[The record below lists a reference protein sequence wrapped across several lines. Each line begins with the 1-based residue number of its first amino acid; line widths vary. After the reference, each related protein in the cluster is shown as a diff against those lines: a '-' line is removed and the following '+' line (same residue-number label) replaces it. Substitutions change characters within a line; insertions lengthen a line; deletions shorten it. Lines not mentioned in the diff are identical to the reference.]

1 MSTILSRTTYAYDG
15 AHNRTQKV
23 KDGVTTNYSYNSLN
37 QMTGFTEGDREVSF
51 EYDDNGNR
59 VSRTENSQTDE
70 YSYDCENRLVG
81 VQKGSVAYAYTYDY
95 RTRRVER
102 VEGNTTTKIVFS
114 GGTSAQEYEGDNRT
128 VEYIRGSDYG
138 GGIGGIL
145 YTLRDGSRPSYTHYN
160 NRGDVVAKT
169 GPEQEVTYQA
179 SYEAFGTRTK
189 EVGQTQDRQKANTKE
204 EDPTGLLNEGFRYRD
219 LETGSFIV
227 RDPLGYKAGPNFYTY
242 VLQNPWTHFD
252 PEGLMPFPYRDVES
266 MEENRQGYAEMAKAA
281 GTVAAHVGDALCK
294 TLTFF
299 LGLGSPFQSEGMR
312 RFGSPL
318 SDRFH
323 YVGGEFMKGM
333 SAEVA
338 PAVSDL
344 LLAVAARKEAKLY
357 SGGLASQMEQAAR
370 LQAEARAASKIVSS
384 AKDNPN
390 IAAGDLKN
398 ATLTIILARD
408 WYNATGPLQQQAIDQ
423 IKKMGATMEQ
433 MARAGNEMRN
443 AFRDKARDLMANR
456 KLAEEF
462 ASTSPNLS
470 WDEAKKK
477 YGNDFKAILDASL
490 RKNPKV
496 NRDIERRKEQGE
508 R

>member
-242 VLQNPWTHFD
+242 VHQNPWTKFD
-252 PEGLMPFPYRDVES
+252 PEGLAEGDEKKPVPQPGQSKPPPAPNKQPNGTSAPHYLDKPMPSHPEQS
-266 MEENRQGYAEMAKAA
+266 AKWT
-281 GTVAAHVGDALCK
+281 GDGVAQYIQHHI
-294 TLTFF
+294 
-299 LGLGSPFQSEGMR
+299 GLHP
-312 RFGSPL
+312 
-318 SDRFH
+318 
-323 YVGGEFMKGM
+323 
-333 SAEVA
+333 
-338 PAVSDL
+338 
-344 LLAVAARKEAKLY
+344 
-357 SGGLASQMEQAAR
+357 EQAAVQIKEVYHMLVQEAQKPGGHPYNAVQTQKQLDALASILINR
-370 LQAEARAASKIVSS
+370 LATYDSDPKHHMTWGASKGS
-384 AKDNPN
+384 N
-390 IAAGDLKN
+390 ITDMIY
-398 ATLTIILARD
+398 TARGSQFSGFID
-408 WYNATGPLQQQAIDQ
+408 ASHKHIEDGSLVGQRQRTYNAAALVGPLGEHVRDFLTKALNTSIRAVCQPGTLKDPYAAQGGTYYVRTTNSAPPYPHAKALESLGGQ
-423 IKKMGATMEQ
+423 I
-433 MARAGNEMRN
+433 
-443 AFRDKARDLMANR
+443 F
-456 KLAEEF
+456 
-462 ASTSPNLS
+462 
-470 WDEAKKK
+470 
-477 YGNDFKAILDASL
+477 Y
-490 RKNPKV
+490 PK
-496 NRDIERRKEQGE
+496 QP
-508 R
+508 